1 MVNTFFHLSTCN
13 SCKKTMKSLSLPNSF
28 NKINIKENPITKIQL
43 KELYNYTKSYE
54 KLINKRSQLYTKR
67 KIKNIEL
74 KDNDFKHL
82 LLEHYT
88 FLKRPLMFYNNKLYI
103 GDSEKII
110 EELQKDLNE

>member
-54 KLINKRSQLYTKR
+54 K
-67 KIKNIEL
+67 IKNIEL